1 MADMRQVVFRQAGHF
16 HYGTAVN
23 TIPEHG
29 SGNFQFAFFD
39 ALLFKLLCDGHECA
53 DISQIIGHRK
63 TPEAG
68 AVYGYDRGLKV
79 SKCRPGFLRTMWQ
92 SVS

>member
-1 MADMRQVVFRQAGHF
+1 SLQPAWLD
-16 HYGTAVN
+16 
-23 TIPEHG
+23 
-29 SGNFQFAFFD
+29 AF
-39 ALLFKLLCDGHECA
+39 LCELLCDGHECA